1 MAEELFLLDF
11 AMLSTRCQRLAL
23 RLLKTKRNASSER
36 MTTADS
42 PLAESTQA
50 ERVVQGYPA
59 NEPLL
64 RTGELRDSIEHKLV
78 SGDEAQV
85 AQIATSLSIRN

>member
-1 MAEELFLLDF
+1 
-11 AMLSTRCQRLAL
+11 
-23 RLLKTKRNASSER
+23 
-36 MTTADS
+36 
-42 PLAESTQA
+42 
-50 ERVVQGYPA
+50 VQGYPA

-64 RTGELRDSIEHKLV
+64 LTGELRDSIEHKLV